1 MVINPWKIS
10 RRCSVDGWSVPPVH
24 EPEQPGSEQSG
35 RIDRLSWAEIRR
47 LAMRHKKAL
56 WIANGVAVL
65 ATLCSVPIPLL
76 LPLLVDEV
84 LLGHGD
90 SALKLMNRFL
100 PDSLQTS
107 VGYIGLMLLATVC
120 LRLGAL
126 VFNVIQARLFAR
138 LSKDIVY
145 RVRIRLIERLKRISL
160 GEYESLGGGT
170 VTTHLVTDLDTV
182 DKFIGDTLSRFLVA
196 MLTLA
201 GTAGILV
208 WMHWQLALLIML
220 FNPLVIY
227 ATVKLGKRVKHLK
240 KQEND
245 STSRFTQALT
255 ETLDSI
261 QEVRAGNRQGYFL
274 GRLGLRAQ
282 EVRDYAIASQWK
294 SDASSRASGLLFQFG
309 IDIFRA
315 AAMLTVLF
323 SDLSIGQMLAVF
335 SYLWFM
341 IGPVEQLLNL
351 QYAWYAAGGALTRIN
366 ELLARA
372 DEPQYPGGV
381 DPFAEQETVGIEIRG
396 LSFAYGE
403 ENVLDQLNLT
413 IAPGEKVA
421 IVGASGGGKSTLV
434 QLLLGLYTAQSGT
447 IRFGGASLEEIGL
460 ETVRENVAVVLQ
472 HPALF
477 NDTVR
482 ANLSMGRERS
492 DEACWRALEIAQLAP
507 TIRAFPDGLDS
518 IVGRSGVRLSG
529 GQRQRLAIARMVLSD
544 PKVVIL
550 DEATSALDAATEY
563 SLHQAL
569 SRFLHGRTTLII
581 AHRLSAVKQADRVL
595 VFDGGSIAEE
605 GDHQQLIADGGLY
618 ARLYGHL
625 QHI

>member
-1 MVINPWKIS
+1 MPDPRKTPPSVELQSP
-10 RRCSVDGWSVPPVH
+10 RRV
-24 EPEQPGSEQSG
+24 
-35 RIDRLSWAEIRR
+35 DRLSWAEIRR
-47 LAMRHKKAL
+47 LALQHRKSL

-65 ATLCSVPIPLL
+65 AVLCSVPIPLL

-90 SALKLMNRFL
+90 SALKFMNQLL
-100 PDSLQTS
+100 PDSLQKA
-107 VGYIGLMLLATVC
+107 VGYIGLMLLVTLT

-126 VFNVIQARLFAR
+126 VFNVLQARLFAR
-138 LSKDIVY
+138 LAKDIVY
-145 RVRIRLIERLKRISL
+145 RIRIRLIERLKRISL
-160 GEYESLGGGT
+160 GEYESLGSGT
-170 VTTHLVTDLDTV
+170 VTAHLVTDLDTV
-182 DKFIGDTLSRFLVA
+182 DKFVGETLSKFLVA
-196 MLTLA
+196 MLTLI
-201 GTAGILV
+201 GTAAILL
-208 WMHWQLALLIML
+208 WMHWQLAVLILL
-220 FNPLVIY
+220 FNPLVIFT
-227 ATVKLGKRVKHLK
+227 TVQLGKRVKQLK
-240 KQEND
+240 KLEND

-255 ETLDSI
+255 ETLDAI

-274 GRLGLRAQ
+274 GRLGVRAQ
-282 EVRDYAIASQWK
+282 EVRDFAVASQWK
-294 SDASSRASGLLFQFG
+294 SDASNRASGLLFQFG

-323 SDLSIGQMLAVF
+323 SDLSIGHMLAVF

-351 QYAWYAAGGALTRIN
+351 QYAFYAAGGALTRIN
-366 ELLARA
+366 ELLSRA

-381 DPFAEQETVGIEIRG
+381 DPFLGQQTVGIEVRELRFG
-396 LSFAYGE
+396 YGDE
-403 ENVLDQLNLT
+403 PVLDQLNLS

-434 QLLLGLYTAQSGT
+434 QLLLGLYTAQAGS
-447 IRFGGASLEEIGL
+447 IRYGGATLQEIGL

-482 ANLSMGRERS
+482 ANLTMGRERS
-492 DEACWRALEIAQLAP
+492 DEACWQALEIAQLDA
-507 TIRAFPDGLDS
+507 TIRMLPQGLDS
-518 IVGRSGVRLSG
+518 VVGRSGVRLSG
-529 GQRQRLAIARMVLSD
+529 GQRQRLAIARMVLSE

-569 SRFLHGRTTLII
+569 ARFLSGRTTLII

-595 VFDGGSIAEE
+595 VFDGGSIAED

-618 ARLYGHL
+618 AHLYGHL
-625 QHI
+625 QQV

>member
-1 MVINPWKIS
+1 M
-10 RRCSVDGWSVPPVH
+10 C
-24 EPEQPGSEQSG
+24 EQAG
-35 RIDRLSWAEIRR
+35 RVDRLSWAEIRR
-47 LAMRHKKAL
+47 LAVRHKKAL

-90 SALKLMNRFL
+90 AALTFMNRFL
-100 PDSLQTS
+100 PASLQTS
-107 VGYIGLMLLATVC
+107 VGYIGLMLLATVF
-120 LRLGAL
+120 LRIGAL

-160 GEYESLGGGT
+160 GEYESLGSGT

-201 GTAGILV
+201 GTAGILF
-208 WMHWQLALLIML
+208 WMHWKLALLIML

-255 ETLDSI
+255 ETLDAI

-282 EVRDYAIASQWK
+282 QVRDYAVASQWK

-351 QYAWYAAGGALTRIN
+351 QYAYYAAGGALTRIN

-372 DEPQYPGGV
+372 DEPHYPGGT
-381 DPFAEQETVGIEIRG
+381 DPFKGQETVGIDIRG
-396 LSFAYGE
+396 LSFSYGE
-403 ENVLDQLNLT
+403 ENILDELNLT

-434 QLLLGLYTAQSGT
+434 QLLLGLYTAQSGV
-447 IRFGGASLEEIGL
+447 IRFGGASQQEIGL

-492 DEACWRALEIAQLAP
+492 DEACWQALEIAQLAP
-507 TIRAFPDGLDS
+507 TIRAFPEGLDS

-550 DEATSALDAATEY
+550 DEATSALDTATEY

-569 SRFLHGRTTLII
+569 ARFLKGRTTLII

-595 VFDGGSIAEE
+595 VFDGGRIAED
-605 GDHQQLIADGGLY
+605 GDHSQLIADGGLY
-618 ARLYGHL
+618 AKLYGHL
-625 QHI
+625 QHV

>member
-1 MVINPWKIS
+1 M
-10 RRCSVDGWSVPPVH
+10 
-24 EPEQPGSEQSG
+24 
-35 RIDRLSWAEIRR
+35 DRLSWAEIRR
-47 LAMRHKKAL
+47 LALKHKKAL

-90 SALKLMNRFL
+90 AALKVMNHAL
-100 PDSLQTS
+100 PMGWQRAA
-107 VGYIGLMLLATVC
+107 GYIGLMLLVTLA
-120 LRLGAL
+120 LRCGAL
-126 VFNVIQARLFAR
+126 LFNVVQARLFAR
-138 LSKDIVY
+138 LAKDIVY
-145 RVRIRLIERLKRISL
+145 RIRIRLIERLKRISL
-160 GEYESLGGGT
+160 GEYESLGSGT
-170 VTTHLVTDLDTV
+170 VAAHLVTDLDTL
-182 DKFIGDTLSRFLVA
+182 DKFIGETLSRFLVA
-196 MLTLA
+196 MLTLV

-208 WMHWQLALLIML
+208 WMHWELALLILL

-227 ATVKLGKRVKHLK
+227 ATVQLGKRVKHLK
-240 KQEND
+240 KLEND

-255 ETLDSI
+255 ETLDAI

-274 GRLGLRAQ
+274 GRLGMRAK
-282 EVRDYAIASQWK
+282 EVRDYAVSSQWK
-294 SDASSRASGLLFQFG
+294 TDASNRASGLLFQFG

-315 AAMLTVLF
+315 AAMLTVVF

-351 QYAWYAAGGALTRIN
+351 QYAFYAAGGALNRIN

-372 DEPQYPGGV
+372 DEPQYTGVV
-381 DPFAEQETVGIEIRG
+381 DPFKGRDTVGIDIQG
-396 LSFAYGE
+396 LSFGYGE
-403 ENVLDQLNLT
+403 ELVLNQLNLS
-413 IAPGEKVA
+413 ISPGEKVA

-434 QLLLGLYTAQSGT
+434 QLLLGLYTPQSGS
-447 IRFGGASLEEIGL
+447 IRFGGATQQEIGL
-460 ETVRENVAVVLQ
+460 ETIRENVAVVLQ

-482 ANLSMGRERS
+482 ANLAMGRACS
-492 DEACWRALEIAQLAP
+492 DDDCWRALEIAQLDA
-507 TIRAFPDGLDS
+507 TVRALPQGLES
-518 IVGRSGVRLSG
+518 VVGRSGVRLSG
-529 GQRQRLAIARMVLSD
+529 GQRQRLAIARMVLAN
-544 PKVVIL
+544 PRVVIL

-563 SLHQAL
+563 NLHQAL
-569 SRFLHGRTTLII
+569 ARFLSARTTLII

-595 VFDGGSIAEE
+595 VFDGGQIAED
-605 GDHQQLIADGGLY
+605 GDHLQLIAEGGLY

-625 QHI
+625 QQIQQP

>member
-1 MVINPWKIS
+1 M
-10 RRCSVDGWSVPPVH
+10 
-24 EPEQPGSEQSG
+24 SEKSG
-35 RIDRLSWAEIRR
+35 AVFNRLSWAEIRR
-47 LAMRHKKAL
+47 LASRHKKAL

-65 ATLCSVPIPLL
+65 ATLCTVPIPLL

-90 SALKLMNRFL
+90 AALKFMNHLL
-100 PDSLQTS
+100 PDALQKPA
-107 VGYIGLMLLATVC
+107 GYIGLMLLLTFT
-120 LRLGAL
+120 LRIGAL
-126 VFNVIQARLFAR
+126 VFNVIQAKLFAR
-138 LSKDIVY
+138 LSKDVVY

-170 VTTHLVTDLDTV
+170 VTTHLVTDLDTL
-182 DKFIGDTLSRFLVA
+182 DKFIGHTLSRFLEA
-196 MLTLA
+196 MLTLT
-201 GTAGILV
+201 GTASILM
-208 WMHWQLALLIML
+208 WMHWKLALLILL

-227 ATVKLGKRVKHLK
+227 ATVQLGKRVKHLK

-274 GRLGLRAQ
+274 GRLGVRAR
-282 EVRDYAIASQWK
+282 EVRDYAISSQWK
-294 SDASSRASGLLFQFG
+294 SDASNRASGLLFQFG
-309 IDIFRA
+309 IDVFRA

-351 QYAWYAAGGALTRIN
+351 QYAYYAAGGALTRIN
-366 ELLARA
+366 ELLSRA
-372 DEPQYPGGV
+372 DEPQYRGGV
-381 DPFAEQETVGIEIRG
+381 DPFAGQKTVGIEIRG
-396 LSFAYGE
+396 LTFGYGE
-403 ENVLDQLNLT
+403 DNILDQMNLS

-434 QLLLGLYTAQSGT
+434 QLLLGLYTAQAGT
-447 IRFGGASLEEIGL
+447 IHFGGASQQEIGL
-460 ETVRENVAVVLQ
+460 ETIRENVSVVLQ

-482 ANLSMGRERS
+482 ANLTMGRERG
-492 DEACWRALEIAQLAP
+492 DDACWRALEIAQLES
-507 TIRAFPDGLDS
+507 TVRALPQGLDS
-518 IVGRSGVRLSG
+518 VVGRSGVRLSG
-529 GQRQRLAIARMVLSD
+529 GQRQRLAIARMVLAD
-544 PKVVIL
+544 PRVVIL

-569 SRFLHGRTTLII
+569 ARFLDGRTTLII

-595 VFDGGSIAEE
+595 VFDGGKIAEQ

-618 ARLYGHL
+618 AKLYGHL

>member
-1 MVINPWKIS
+1 M
-10 RRCSVDGWSVPPVH
+10 H
-24 EPEQPGSEQSG
+24 ESEQTGSEQSG

-47 LAMRHKKAL
+47 LAVRHKKAL

-84 LLGHGD
+84 LLGHGA
-90 SALKLMNRFL
+90 SALTFMNHFL

-208 WMHWQLALLIML
+208 WMHWKLALLIML

-372 DEPQYPGGV
+372 DEPQYPGGA
-381 DPFAEQETVGIEIRG
+381 DPFAGQETVGIEIRG

-413 IAPGEKVA
+413 ITPGEKVA

-447 IRFGGASLEEIGL
+447 VRFGGASLEEIGL
-460 ETVRENVAVVLQ
+460 ETVRENVSVVLQ

-569 SRFLHGRTTLII
+569 SRFLNGRTTLII

-595 VFDGGSIAEE
+595 VFDGGRIAEE

-618 ARLYGHL
+618 AKLYGHL